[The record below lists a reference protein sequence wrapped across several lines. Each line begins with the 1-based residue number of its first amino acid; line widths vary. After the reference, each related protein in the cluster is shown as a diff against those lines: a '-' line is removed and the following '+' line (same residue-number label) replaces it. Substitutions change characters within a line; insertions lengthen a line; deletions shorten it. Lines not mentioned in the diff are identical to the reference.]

1 MILTFEF
8 LNVFEAFV
16 SFISCKGKYII
27 YNDYS
32 ILTVNLKDECLSW
45 TSQWKIS
52 KTSCIHVWVAY
63 AAGICD

>member
-32 ILTVNLKDECLSW
+32 ILTVNLKDECLS
-45 TSQWKIS
+45 
-52 KTSCIHVWVAY
+52 
-63 AAGICD
+63 